1 MILLNDILIFL
12 FFQKV
17 LLRKIGFLMIKF
29 YFKMGILKIYKLK
42 NFCKI
47 NIENQVN
54 FIGLQK
60 RVYNGS
66 IFFFVDQQFIRFFY
80 INEIINGYVF
90 QVLGY
95 FIFFRKFGVDIF
107 EIYLL

>member
-1 MILLNDILIFL
+1 MMK
-12 FFQKV
+12 FF
-17 LLRKIGFLMIKF
+17 
-29 YFKMGILKIYKLK
+29 FKMGILKIYKLE

-47 NIENQVN
+47 NIENEVN

-60 RVYNGS
+60 GVYNGS
-66 IFFFVDQQFIRFFY
+66 IFFFVDQQFVGFFY
-80 INEIINGYVF
+80 IYEIIDRYVF